1 LNNNESIHNSKAF
14 ETFLSMFN
22 HIVDQR
28 APYRLA
34 SIKEAVV
41 NQTFVNVQTKKMS
54 CTQKFL
60 Q

>member
-1 LNNNESIHNSKAF
+1 
-14 ETFLSMFN
+14 MFN
-22 HIVDQR
+22 DIVDQR

-41 NQTFVNVQTKKMS
+41 NQTFVNVKTKKMP
-54 CTQKFL
+54 CMQKVL